1 MPVALDQFVKQLED
15 SGILTGET
23 LKDFVPP
30 NASPKDAEELA
41 RELVRQKKLTK
52 FQAEEAY
59 KGKAKSLV
67 LGNYVLME
75 KIGAGGMGQVF
86 KARHRRMDRLV
97 AVKLLPPAMTK
108 DKAAIARF
116 DREVKAAAKL
126 RHTNIVAADDADEAN
141 GIHFLVMECV
151 DGSDLSALVKKNG
164 PLPVD
169 QAVDFILQAARG
181 LEYAHSEGVIH
192 RDIKPA
198 NLLLDKKGVVKILD
212 MGLARIDAGSDVA
225 AQAELTGTGMVMG
238 TVDYMAPEQA
248 LNTKTADARADIYS
262 LGISLWYLLTGKC
275 VYAGDSLMAKL
286 LAHRDEPVPSL
297 SAAVPSVPDS
307 VDGVFRKMIAKQA
320 KDRYQTMAE
329 VIRDLGATRSGSSM
343 AVSVNMPSEIEDIPL
358 LSFLNSFDADPSS
371 SKTVA
376 RTRLAALTSAGAAAD
391 ATLITGDIMQTAD
404 PKTKTVAGSSQ
415 GRQGPKKSQTKRKAS
430 PPSWWQD
437 RRIQIGG
444 GAAALLILL
453 STIFLF
459 QTPNGTLRVE
469 ILDPEVE
476 VKVQGTTVTLNQANT
491 EPIFL
496 KAGEKKLLV
505 TRGDLSFETESFTL
519 KKGTE
524 TTVKVDLVDEMLIAS
539 SGGKVLGE
547 KSVGRMSIT
556 ASTTG
561 NKERGTKGSDATSN
575 GVTMD
580 AVSLGKPGQFSLK
593 FASGD
598 YVEMEPQP
606 QPNSTECTCELW
618 LTTNGSTLGGAALF
632 LWKSPHG
639 GLEIHSDDTFKFYT
653 FHSQAISP
661 PFYKQNQRI
670 HLAGVN
676 DTKRRLLY
684 LNGKLIAT
692 SPDAGIPAPG
702 TDLQPMFIG
711 KGHFDGW
718 MDAVHI
724 SRVARYSAEF
734 TPPTTFTPDKDTVA
748 LYRFD
753 EGQGDVLKDSSGNKH
768 HGKIVGA
775 KWVTNDGRPVVTTTA
790 PGGKPIDLLPLVN
803 LNQDLLE
810 GDWSKEDP
818 AFVSRKSATNSVLRL
833 PVEPGDEYTLSA
845 AFESQRGNVSFV
857 LPFEGNG
864 LEVFLSGER
873 VELCVDRLNSPTN
886 PRGTLP
892 APLNDGRRHDV
903 LLEVTRPT
911 SNEVSLALSVD
922 GKNAFAWKGTREQ
935 LRNIKGRYN
944 HQPCLLAGIFLP
956 TSNTFVRLLEAR
968 LTTAR
973 TTGEV
978 IDVLARVD
986 LARDTFKHPTCGE
999 WTRDGSALISPGGG
1013 KSGRLVLP
1021 FPPPPEYELTAV
1033 VERMAGSD
1041 GIMFGAVVDG
1051 HHASVCFDTN
1061 IPHVSGISLIDG
1073 KRHPEN
1079 ESKFAEAVL
1088 NDFQRHTIQI
1098 TVGKRSIR
1106 AKVDDR
1112 DIIRWEGDPNR
1123 LISPEVTNQ
1132 AKNVWFGAAYHQFKF
1147 HKLEL
1152 RPLSSSPNTAQ
1163 AGNAAANIDYLDDLT
1178 EKSYVGNGQL
1188 GKHGADIDPNRPKRS
1203 LGGVVPAHGLTM
1215 HPQGKPSL
1223 TAVAVYDL
1231 SGKYT
1236 RFDGIVARPDGTM
1249 RGNQTFVHLVG
1260 DGQLLWK
1267 SPTIYQPSPQASFHI
1282 DVTGV
1287 QELTLKVEAIND
1299 SNEAHILWVDPR
1311 LTLADAPAFQQWM
1324 KDVQAMPADKQ
1335 VEAVSRKLVDLNPDF
1350 DGKLTGSDGTSAP
1363 KIENG
1368 VVTELKFF
1376 TDNVTD
1382 ISPLRAW
1389 PTLKHL
1395 FCNSSGTGKGTL
1407 SDLMP
1412 LAGCK
1417 RLESLNIK
1425 DTRVSDLSP
1434 LRGMKLKRLW
1444 CHLTQV
1450 SDLSPLQGMP
1460 LKFLAIDV
1468 TKVSDV
1474 KPLRG
1479 MPVEILTCDLTSISD
1494 LSSLADCKSLKEL
1507 AIKSTK
1513 VTAAG
1518 VATLQKALPN
1528 CKISWD
1534 DPSARTQKSP

>member
-116 DREVKAAAKL
+116 DREVKAAARL

-212 MGLARIDAGSDVA
+212 MGLARIDAGNDVA

-329 VIRDLGATRSGSSM
+329 VIRDLEATRSGSSM
-343 AVSVNMPSEIEDIPL
+343 AVSVTMPSEVEDNPL
-358 LSFLNSFDADPSS
+358 FSFLSSFDADPST

-376 RTRLAALTSAGAAAD
+376 RTRLVALTSAGAAAD
-391 ATLITGDIMQTAD
+391 ATLITGAVVQTTD
-404 PKTKTVAGSSQ
+404 PQTKTFAGSGE

-437 RRIQIGG
+437 RRVLIGG

-561 NKERGTKGSDATSN
+561 NKERGTKAGDTSSN
-575 GVTMD
+575 GRAMNI
-580 AVSLGKPGQFSLK
+580 VSLGQPGQFALRFQEQSYVEIPTLRRDTTGPFTIELWIQSPEPQGVLVSMEGSAACQLQPEK
-593 FASGD
+593 SNNGATILSTLERTKSGD
-598 YVEMEPQP
+598 SSQNVSVTWEPRRQHIAWVLDDRDSVLFIDGREAGRKP
-606 QPNSTECTCELW
+606 RVAATGVTSMPGGNSSVTL
-618 LTTNGSTLGGAALF
+618 LGSQRYGDSKGYHWCGG
-632 LWKSPHG
+632 
-639 GLEIHSDDTFKFYT
+639 TFY
-653 FHSQAISP
+653 
-661 PFYKQNQRI
+661 
-670 HLAGVN
+670 GVRFS
-676 DTKRRLLY
+676 T
-684 LNGKLIAT
+684 
-692 SPDAGIPAPG
+692 
-702 TDLQPMFIG
+702 
-711 KGHFDGW
+711 
-718 MDAVHI
+718 
-724 SRVARYSAEF
+724 VARYAKDFSPSENFEA
-734 TPPTTFTPDKDTVA
+734 DKETLA

-753 EGQGDVLKDSSGNKH
+753 EGQGDILHDSSGNNH

-892 APLNDGRRHDV
+892 ASVNDGRRHDV

-1051 HHASVCFDTN
+1051 HHASVCFDTY
-1061 IPHVSGISLIDG
+1061 IPHVSGISLIDR
-1073 KRHPEN
+1073 KPHPEN

-1163 AGNAAANIDYLDDLT
+1163 AGNAAANVVYLDDLT
-1178 EKSYVGNGQL
+1178 EKSYVGFMQL
-1188 GKHGADIDPNRPKRS
+1188 GKHGTNVDPNRPKRS

-1267 SPTIYQPSPQASFHI
+1267 SPTIDQPSPQASFHI

-1311 LTLADAPAFQQWM
+1311 LTLTVAPAFQQWM

-1335 VEAVSRKLVDLNPDF
+1335 VEAVSKKLVDLNPDF
-1350 DGKLTGSDGTSAP
+1350 DGKLTGQDGTSAP
-1363 KIENG
+1363 RIENG

-1395 FCNSSGTGKGTL
+1395 LCNGSGTGKGTL

-1412 LAGCK
+1412 LAGCI
-1417 RLESLNIK
+1417 RLESLSIK
-1425 DTRVSDLSP
+1425 DTKVYRLRKRCSASSRNCTPSSP
-1434 LRGMKLKRLW
+1434 
-1444 CHLTQV
+1444 
-1450 SDLSPLQGMP
+1450 SPRNW
-1460 LKFLAIDV
+1460 
-1468 TKVSDV
+1468 S
-1474 KPLRG
+1474 
-1479 MPVEILTCDLTSISD
+1479 TSSMQ
-1494 LSSLADCKSLKEL
+1494 
-1507 AIKSTK
+1507 T
-1513 VTAAG
+1513 
-1518 VATLQKALPN
+1518 
-1528 CKISWD
+1528 
-1534 DPSARTQKSP
+1534 